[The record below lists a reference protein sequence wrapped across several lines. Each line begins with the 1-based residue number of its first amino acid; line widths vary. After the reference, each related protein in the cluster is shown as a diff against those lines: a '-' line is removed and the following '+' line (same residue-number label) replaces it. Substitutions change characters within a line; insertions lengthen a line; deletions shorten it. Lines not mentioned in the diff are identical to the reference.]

1 MVYCAE
7 ASNRANRVVCSHN
20 SMDCCEVSAH
30 TVVAKNEHNVLIDSC
45 LGNQNIL
52 YKIGLKAL
60 IFE

>member
-30 TVVAKNEHNVLIDSC
+30 RVVAKNEHNVLIDSC

-52 YKIGLKAL
+52 
-60 IFE
+60 